1 MARGEFMRFFWHND
15 VDELERE
22 AAAFDADRIIA
33 DADAEL
39 YNSTESVYSEIDYY
53 SNAQIALAID
63 WN

>member
-53 SNAQIALAID
+53 SSAQIALAID